1 MLDVHYRTVR
11 WAGHTEGRVVASH
24 IPLEVDFPSGP
35 KIPEIGRL
43 HEPAE
48 SHRSYSRTIWINA
61 ASRKTSDFA
70 GRQTYDSARVRASQ
84 AGGASGSGDCGDRR
98 RAHRESR
105 GEIWRGGKNDADRT
119 PHRDGTRCG
128 GGGA

>member
-35 KIPEIGRL
+35 KIPETGSL

-48 SHRSYSRTIWINA
+48 SRRSYSRTIWINA
-61 ASRKTSDFA
+61 ASRKT
-70 GRQTYDSARVRASQ
+70 YDSARVRASQ
-84 AGGASGSGDCGDRR
+84 TGGANGPGDCGDRR

-105 GEIWRGGKNDADRT
+105 GGIWRGGKNDADRT
-119 PHRDGTRCG
+119 PHRDGTRRG